1 MGVEEEV
8 TQTFAEDE
16 AEHVK
21 AAKVKQAQMDM
32 EAKLFKH
39 MAEYLKHIQDLII
52 QPSHEFT
59 HLWKTTMRVLGLL
72 TPPGPHPEIEHED
85 IQSAIEEHSVEN
97 AMKNIDLSEIQKA
110 LERDTDKLADEFG
123 VSSSIVMFL

>member
-1 MGVEEEV
+1 MGAQEISQVIGSLHTHHTAHAFQHELVLRKKLLDLDTSLKESAETHEAERSKVEEEV

-59 HLWKTTMRVLGLL
+59 HLWKTTM
-72 TPPGPHPEIEHED
+72 
-85 IQSAIEEHSVEN
+85 
-97 AMKNIDLSEIQKA
+97 
-110 LERDTDKLADEFG
+110 
-123 VSSSIVMFL
+123 